1 MHGPGLTPMIENHNL
16 LYNLLFISVS
26 YIVSSFLLGLLDRN
40 LGGGVIVGKFFLK
53 CIIQYLDEVFS
64 YICDR

>member
-40 LGGGVIVGKFFLK
+40 LGGG
-53 CIIQYLDEVFS
+53 CNSREVLFEVHYTVS
-64 YICDR
+64 

>member
-1 MHGPGLTPMIENHNL
+1 MHGPGLTPMKENRNL
-16 LYNLLFISVS
+16 SYNLLFISVS

-40 LGGGVIVGKFFLK
+40 LGGCNSREVLFK

-64 YICDR
+64 YVCDR

>member
-16 LYNLLFISVS
+16 LYNLLFISIS

-40 LGGGVIVGKFFLK
+40 LGGGGG
-53 CIIQYLDEVFS
+53 CNSREVLFQVYYTVS
-64 YICDR
+64 

>member
-1 MHGPGLTPMIENHNL
+1 MHGPGLTLMIENHNL

-40 LGGGVIVGKFFLK
+40 LGGV
-53 CIIQYLDEVFS
+53 
-64 YICDR
+64 